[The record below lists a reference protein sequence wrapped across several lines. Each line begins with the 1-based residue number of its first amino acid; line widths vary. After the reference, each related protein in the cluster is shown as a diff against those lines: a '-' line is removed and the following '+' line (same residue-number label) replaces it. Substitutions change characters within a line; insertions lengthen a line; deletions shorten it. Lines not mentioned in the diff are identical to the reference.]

1 MIATRTAAA
10 LAAFA
15 ATSGAGA
22 QSCGA
27 DLVFPRVLQGDRY
40 AVAYRTLPSPVV
52 AGEHFEVDFAVC
64 PRANASAPDAVR
76 VDATMPEHRHGMN
89 YRPTIVAQGSGR
101 YRAEGMLFHMSG
113 RWEITFDVVTPAGT
127 ERLAGPLH
135 LE

>member
-1 MIATRTAAA
+1 MIAIRAA
-10 LAAFA
+10 AAFA
-15 ATSGAGA
+15 AVVATTAAGA

-40 AVAYRTLPSPVV
+40 TVAYRTLPSPVV

-64 PRANASAPDAVR
+64 PRANAPAPDAVR

-89 YRPTIVAQGSGR
+89 YRPTIVAQGDGR
-101 YRAEGMLFHMSG
+101 YKAQGMLFHMSG
-113 RWEITFDVVTPAGT
+113 RWEIMFDVVTPVGT